1 MHTNRLF
8 RENVYLRECDASIRS
23 VSTREDKVLITLDQT
38 IFFPTGGGQSCDLG
52 TINDFAVVDVYEY
65 EDDIFHCVAC
75 APDALR
81 VGDSVHL
88 TLDWARRFDNMQR
101 HCGEHILSGM
111 FYREYG
117 GVNRGFHMGDNY
129 MTVDISLE
137 ENPDFRAL
145 TWEMAKHAEL
155 CTNEAIWSNAPVI
168 TRHFDTKQEAEHLPL
183 RKALAIEEDI
193 TIVCVGDVENPS
205 DCVAC
210 CGTHPSTAGQVGLLK
225 IFKVEPNKGMF
236 RVYFEAGRRAFLKYQ
251 EEMDVLTA
259 LCNKLSAGTEDVL
272 AKYES
277 AQEKNRESR
286 TQLHLLKKKSSP
298 KRPLRFLAKSSKTMS
313 RTHCFRLVVTTV
325 CSRWM
330 TSPPSRVRSARTSKR
345 SLSWCTIRAIRSS
358 LFRTARL
365 TAGSSSRRTLRSTTA
380 KAAATQVSPARSSP
394 KTSTLL
400 PL

>member
-23 VSTREDKVLITLDQT
+23 VSTREGKVLITLDQT

-137 ENPDFRAL
+137 ENPDFKTL

-183 RKALAIEEDI
+183 RKALAI
-193 TIVCVGDVENPS
+193 
-205 DCVAC
+205 A
-210 CGTHPSTAGQVGLLK
+210 
-225 IFKVEPNKGMF
+225 
-236 RVYFEAGRRAFLKYQ
+236 
-251 EEMDVLTA
+251 
-259 LCNKLSAGTEDVL
+259 
-272 AKYES
+272 
-277 AQEKNRESR
+277 
-286 TQLHLLKKKSSP
+286 
-298 KRPLRFLAKSSKTMS
+298 
-313 RTHCFRLVVTTV
+313 
-325 CSRWM
+325 
-330 TSPPSRVRSARTSKR
+330 
-345 SLSWCTIRAIRSS
+345 
-358 LFRTARL
+358 
-365 TAGSSSRRTLRSTTA
+365 
-380 KAAATQVSPARSSP
+380 
-394 KTSTLL
+394 
-400 PL
+400 

>member
-137 ENPDFRAL
+137 ENPDFKTL

-183 RKALAIEEDI
+183 R
-193 TIVCVGDVENPS
+193 TPS
-205 DCVAC
+205 KR
-210 CGTHPSTAGQVGLLK
+210 TSPSSASVTLK
-225 IFKVEPNKGMF
+225 ILLTVSRAAVRILPPPDRSACSKFLRLNRTKGCF
-236 RVYFEAGRRAFLKYQ
+236 AFILRPADAPSSSIRR
-251 EEMDVLTA
+251 
-259 LCNKLSAGTEDVL
+259 
-272 AKYES
+272 
-277 AQEKNRESR
+277 
-286 TQLHLLKKKSSP
+286 
-298 KRPLRFLAKSSKTMS
+298 
-313 RTHCFRLVVTTV
+313 
-325 CSRWM
+325 RWM
-330 TSPPSRVRSARTSKR
+330 FSPRF
-345 SLSWCTIRAIRSS
+345 AIS
-358 LFRTARL
+358 
-365 TAGSSSRRTLRSTTA
+365 
-380 KAAATQVSPARSSP
+380 
-394 KTSTLL
+394 
-400 PL
+400 